1 MYGGVPLSSDYPS
14 KQVVDWAQLC
24 GPGSSEC
31 SEEEFGLPPAGI
43 SLVEV
48 HSGQAEAWA
57 HESSCGLNLIGMVG
71 QSAYLCDDLGI
82 DDETFCTD
90 VEEVQPGLVRIILF
104 CTYILIYYKF
114 SYSSFHVILFSIDT
128 CAQAC
133 LPQTQGA

>member
-1 MYGGVPLSSDYPS
+1 MPLSSDYPS
-14 KQVVDWAQLC
+14 KQVIDWAQLC
-24 GPGSSEC
+24 GPGTSEC
-31 SEEEFGLPPAGI
+31 SEEEFGLPPSGI
-43 SLVEV
+43 SVVEV

-104 CTYILIYYKF
+104 CTYFLIQVQLLII
-114 SYSSFHVILFSIDT
+114 SSHLVLYRHL
-128 CAQAC
+128 CAK
-133 LPQTQGA
+133 